1 MNGLWPH
8 VALLTMLILHPA
20 AVAVQ
25 QRLIS
30 SFP

>member
-8 VALLTMLILHPA
+8 VALLTMLVLHPA
-20 AVAVQ
+20 AVAAQ